1 VISGAERDV
10 IYTSPMPPRT
20 ITTSPP
26 RDREDDFADHAV
38 QARRAWTGID
48 LPYLAG
54 RPVPAAAAR
63 GNVELFVGHAQ
74 VPVGVVGP
82 VRLLGDFE
90 GSYAVPMAT
99 CEGTMVASYQRGLK
113 VCGDGIRACVLR
125 DGLAVWPILSFVDIE
140 SAGAAARFVDA
151 HKAELCAAAEA
162 TTAHGKVTELSH
174 ELLGRRLLLRLEM
187 TTGDAHGIN
196 MVTKA
201 AGALVARIPGA
212 TMTLLHGHDVEKRAS
227 LRCWRGKWVVAEAL
241 VPKAVVEASLK
252 TTAAAIEELWA
263 TYQLAYARMGTANH
277 AIQIANGL
285 AGIYVAT
292 GQDVAYVAESSVGT
306 LSLEDRNGDLYATL
320 DLPNLHAATVGG
332 GTGKGT
338 AAEGRA
344 ILGVESARE
353 LACVMAATL
362 LAGEINL
369 AASFLGDD
377 FVGAHERLGRN
388 RPSSLAGETPVGG
401 R

>member
-1 VISGAERDV
+1 M
-10 IYTSPMPPRT
+10 TPRRLHT
-20 ITTSPP
+20 PPP
-26 RDREDDFADHAV
+26 RDRDDDLAEHV
-38 QARRAWTGID
+38 VRARREWTGVEM
-48 LPYLAG
+48 PFLAG
-54 RPVPAAAAR
+54 EAVPPTAAR
-63 GNVELFVGHAQ
+63 GNVELFLGYAQ

-82 VRLLGDFE
+82 VRLSGDFS

-113 VCGDGIRACVLR
+113 ACTEGIRARVLR
-125 DGLAVWPILSFVDIE
+125 DGLAVWPILSFADVDG
-140 SAGAAARFVDA
+140 ALAAARFVDA
-151 HKAELCAAAEA
+151 CRSELIAAAEA
-162 TTAHGKVTELSH
+162 TTSHGEVAELGW

-187 TTGDAHGIN
+187 RTGDAHGIN

-201 AGALVARIPGA
+201 AGAMVALIPGA
-212 TMTLLHGHDVEKRAS
+212 SMVLLHGHDVEKRAT
-227 LRCWRGKWVVAEAL
+227 LRCWRGKWVVAEAV
-241 VPKAVVEASLK
+241 VPKDVVEKSLR
-252 TTAAAIEELWA
+252 TSAAAIAELWA

-285 AGIYVAT
+285 AGIYIAT
-292 GQDVAYVAESSVGT
+292 GQDAAYVAESSVGT

-320 DLPNLHAATVGG
+320 DLPNLHAAIVGG

-338 AAEGRA
+338 AQEALD
-344 ILGVESARE
+344 ILAVTSARE

-388 RPSSLAGETPVGG
+388 RPP